1 MPFLL
6 LLLTALI
13 CPAQTAPD
21 GEELALRTDPAWQQL
36 VVVLSNGRRVT
47 YQRADVKTVLY
58 VGGDFSSSFT
68 GGTALSGEAH
78 ANGRVGP
85 FKIRI
90 TNHTP
95 ANGAIIGEITW
106 SSLSSVHRIR
116 GKLSGATLTFEETE
130 AIRAGGAHLHCTYSM
145 TVSATGAK
153 GTWIDPADNSRGT
166 IVIHNK

>member
-1 MPFLL
+1 M
-6 LLLTALI
+6 
-13 CPAQTAPD
+13 
-21 GEELALRTDPAWQQL
+21 

-58 VGGDFSSSFT
+58 VGSDFSSSFT

-78 ANGRVGP
+78 ATGRVWP

-95 ANGAIIGEITW
+95 ANGAIVGEITW
-106 SSLSSVHRIR
+106 TSLSSAHRIR
-116 GKLSGATLTFEETE
+116 GKLSGSTLTFEETE

-145 TVSATGAK
+145 TLSSTGAK
-153 GTWIDPADNSRGT
+153 GTWIDPSDNSRGT
-166 IVIHNK
+166 IVINNK